1 MSSVIYKR
9 TNEEDQSV
17 RKSREATAQSKARI
31 VSAASRMVR
40 ERGIDATSV
49 ADVMEAAGMTNGGF
63 YRHFR
68 SKDEMIALAIG
79 AAFAELAGR
88 YDGRSEQDGAE
99 AAMSAYV
106 EEYLSEGHLEH
117 PELGCPMASA
127 GAEAARNAGVFAQDF
142 AAGAEEMIKR
152 LAIGSHGGDAAD
164 RAKAIRCLATLVG
177 AVVIA
182 RAVGRGPLR
191 DEILAAC
198 KPGLSG

>member
-1 MSSVIYKR
+1 
-9 TNEEDQSV
+9 V

-31 VSAASRMVR
+31 VNAASRMVR

-49 ADVMEAAGMTNGGF
+49 ADVMVAAGMTNGGF

-152 LAIGSHGGDAAD
+152 LATGSHGGDTPD

-182 RAVGRGPLR
+182 RAVGRSPLR